1 MNSLSNYVLLKLGRN
16 YSRLVR
22 LLSACMAAL
31 WIFYIFFLPS
41 YFNLNLFVLENREM
55 IEAKIVNS
63 FFIFNQFVDQIIICG
78 LFSFIFFLIIENRV
92 RYLILIATVIGS
104 ILFFIYNTA
113 LYLDIITL
121 LSFPLMFILLVL
133 EKIYKTKIVSDRKLS
148 LSLFVNYFLIFLIF
162 VCIYSIFISGLKID
176 LWGH

>member
-1 MNSLSNYVLLKLGRN
+1 
-16 YSRLVR
+16 
-22 LLSACMAAL
+22 
-31 WIFYIFFLPS
+31 
-41 YFNLNLFVLENREM
+41 M

-162 VCIYSIFISGLKID
+162 VCIYSIFISGLKIFGVIE
-176 LWGH
+176 L